1 MNINSMLGLADF
13 LKMPH
18 SFKIIANL
26 VPAVLV
32 LSKEYKISKLNSAVH
47 MGSLKFFYPWGL
59 YFPEKQKNM
68 QINFVLLYTKVSPLL
83 MNRRTW

>member
-32 LSKEYKISKLNSAVH
+32 LSKEYKISKLN
-47 MGSLKFFYPWGL
+47 
-59 YFPEKQKNM
+59 
-68 QINFVLLYTKVSPLL
+68 
-83 MNRRTW
+83 